1 MKISTILNFALALAL
16 VFLCAKLVMSGAVGS
31 QAAASDDVV
40 YNNILSRTSVRAYQ
54 GKAVEKDK
62 VEKLLRAGMAAP
74 TAVNKQPWHFVVVA
88 DKKLLEALAE
98 TNTQADFTKDAPLAI
113 VVCGDM
119 TKAIEGSGRDFWVQD
134 CAAATEN
141 ILLAAHAMGLG
152 AVWTGAYPLEKR
164 SFEMSKVLKLPE
176 TMVPLSM
183 IVIGYPKGETKAKN
197 KWDAQKVSYNVYGGQ
212 EM

>member
-1 MKISTILNFALALAL
+1 M
-16 VFLCAKLVMSGAVGS
+16 
-31 QAAASDDVV
+31 
-40 YNNILSRTSVRAYQ
+40 
-54 GKAVEKDK
+54 
-62 VEKLLRAGMAAP
+62 
-74 TAVNKQPWHFVVVA
+74 VVA
-88 DKKLLEALAE
+88 DKKLLAALAE
-98 TNTQADFTKDAPLAI
+98 TNAQADFTKDAPLAI

-119 TKAIEGSGRDFWVQD
+119 TKAIEGAGHEFWVQD

-164 SFEMSKVLKLPE
+164 SSEMSKVLKLPK

-197 KWDAQKVSYNVYGGQ
+197 KWDAEKVSYNVYGEQ
-212 EM
+212 KM